1 MNSASPIAPCW
12 AVLVNA
18 GTLVEEPASPELVC
32 VTKSRDGKRAY
43 VQYKGEAEYERE
55 L

>member
-1 MNSASPIAPCW
+1 MNAASPIAPCW

-18 GTLVEEPASPELVC
+18 CTLVEEPVPELVC
-32 VTKSRDGKRAY
+32 ATRIGTDKAFLRFTDGTTR
-43 VQYKGEAEYERE
+43 EAN

>member
-1 MNSASPIAPCW
+1 MNAASPIAPCW

-18 GTLVEEPASPELVC
+18 GTLVEEPIPELICATRIGADRAIVRF
-32 VTKSRDGKRAY
+32 TDGSS
-43 VQYKGEAEYERE
+43 VERE